1 MAAELLTVAEAKK
14 IILENAF
21 VLLPVEIALSQA
33 AGMVLAEDVFASIN
47 IPAYNQ
53 SSMDGYA
60 FSFPEWKNTRSL
72 KVKGEM
78 AAGSNEI
85 FVLSPGN
92 AARIFTG
99 AAVPAGADTVVM
111 QEKIKFENDSLV
123 IEDENILQGSNVRT
137 KGSEIRAGE
146 LALAKDSLLMPAAI
160 GFLAGIGVTDVLV
173 YPYPSVSIIVTGNEL
188 QSPGQPLQQGQVYE
202 SNSFSLQA
210 ALKQLHINGV
220 QVFKAEDE
228 LETVKKVLNEA
239 LQKSDIVFLTGG
251 VSVGDYDFVAA
262 AAAQNGVEKVFHK
275 IKQKP
280 GKPFYF
286 GKKEN
291 KLVFGLPGNPAS
303 VLTCFYEYVE
313 PALKQIVKQ
322 KTGLHVMQ
330 VPLAEPFKKAA
341 GLTHFL
347 KGFYDGKTVTG
358 LHAQES
364 YRLSS
369 FANANCLIK
378 IDEETTACEKGEIV
392 EIHLL
397 PV

>member
-1 MAAELLTVAEAKK
+1 MAAEMINVAEAKK
-14 IILENAF
+14 LILEHAT
-21 VLLPVEIALSQA
+21 VLPPVKLALPGA
-33 AGMVLAEDVFASIN
+33 AAMVLAEDVYATIN
-47 IPAYNQ
+47 IPAFAQ

-60 FSFPEWKNTRSL
+60 FSFPDWQTNKPL
-72 KVKGEM
+72 KIKGMM
-78 AAGSNEI
+78 AAGSNETAA
-85 FVLSPGN
+85 LSPGN
-92 AARIFTG
+92 AVRIFTG

-111 QEKIKFENDSLV
+111 QEKTKIENDYLV
-123 IEDENILQGSNVRT
+123 IEDENILQGLNVRA
-137 KGSEIRAGE
+137 KGSEIKAGD
-146 LALAKDSLLMPAAI
+146 LALAKDVLLMPAAI
-160 GFLAGIGVTDVLV
+160 GFLAGIGITKVLV
-173 YPYPSVSIIVTGNEL
+173 YPHPSVSIIVTGNEL
-188 QSPGQPLQQGQVYE
+188 QAPGHPLQPGQVYE

-210 ALKQLHINGV
+210 ALKQLHID
-220 QVFKAEDE
+220 QVKVYKAADT
-228 LETVKKVLNEA
+228 LETVKQVLNEA
-239 LQKSDIVFLTGG
+239 LQQSDIVFLTGG

-262 AAAQNGVEKVFHK
+262 AAAQNGIEKVFHK
-275 IKQKP
+275 IKQRP

-313 PALKQIVKQ
+313 PALKKISKQ
-322 KTGLHVMQ
+322 KTGLQ
-330 VPLAEPFKKAA
+330 VIQAPLAEPFKKAA

-347 KGFYDGKTVTG
+347 KGFYDGKKVSA

-378 IDEETTACEKGEIV
+378 IDEEVTACEKGEIV